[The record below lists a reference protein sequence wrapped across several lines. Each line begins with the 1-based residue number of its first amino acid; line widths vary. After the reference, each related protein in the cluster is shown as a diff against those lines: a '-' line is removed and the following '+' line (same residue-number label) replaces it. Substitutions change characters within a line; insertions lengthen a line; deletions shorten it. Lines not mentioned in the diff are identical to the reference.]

1 LWKKVLL
8 SPKNLYELIIKLFIY
23 KIITKR
29 KEEGVNKLAIF
40 YEEKTNDRL
49 AIYNAAEKWK
59 NECLLN
65 DRSLIWDGE
74 PIWTLTNINR
84 FKTIFVE
91 NPDESGEN
99 FDSKFKKQLESES
112 EGVYK
117 FAIELMFLYYIF
129 PYSGSISF
137 KTKMAKL
144 EMIASWKGIKFDRS
158 LPVFEGLKK
167 GLGAT
172 GTFYNTSKYFE
183 ISFLCLVTND
193 LKNQNIE
200 QRKEI
205 LSEASLLK
213 RFAENTRKTVGKRVQ
228 MQHILLHLLIPDKFE
243 RIASWGHK
251 SKIAKAY
258 SNLIE
263 DSSITDTDEKIFL
276 IREKLQDK
284 YSNERIDFYRTP
296 IVEGWR
302 ENEKGKLLESGTSG
316 YTIVTD
322 EETENKS
329 KIPSVDFDVPPLQ
342 DGLIFENL
350 EVLIDQ
356 VTTAIRNGKH
366 IIFTGPPGTGK
377 SKLASQI
384 CEMYHVQSR
393 MVTASSNWS
402 TYETI
407 GGYRP
412 DYQGKLYF
420 NDGIFLDCMKDKVT
434 NQPKNTWLIID
445 EINRSDIDKAFGSLF
460 SVLTG
465 DEITLPFQ
473 TKSGNSIM
481 IKPQDKLISI
491 EPNDY
496 TYIVPNDWRIIAT
509 MNTVDKA
516 SLYEMS
522 YAFMRRFAFI
532 PVGIPKNITNELI
545 ENYLV
550 VWKMET
556 YPHVDILVSIWK
568 LINKYRKIGPAIV
581 EDIAKHTQDN
591 DDFTSA
597 IILYVLPQFEGLS
610 VNRIK
615 EFIAQMV
622 VETDAIIDLNQLND
636 FVDDF
641 FDSGVFE

>member
-1 LWKKVLL
+1 MAV
-8 SPKNLYELIIKLFIY
+8 
-23 KIITKR
+23 
-29 KEEGVNKLAIF
+29 F
-40 YEEKTNDRL
+40 YEQDINDRI

-65 DRSLIWDGE
+65 DKSLIWGGE
-74 PIWTLTNINR
+74 PIWTLANINR
-84 FKTIFVE
+84 FISIFVE

-99 FDSKFKKQLESES
+99 FDSKLKKQLENES
-112 EGVYK
+112 NGVYK
-117 FAIELMFLYYIF
+117 FTIELMFLYYIF
-129 PYSGSISF
+129 PYNGSISF
-137 KTKMAKL
+137 KTKMKKL
-144 EMIASWKGIKFDRS
+144 EMIASWKGIKLDPS
-158 LPVFEGLKK
+158 LPVFDALKK

-172 GTFYNTSKYFE
+172 GTFYNTSKFFE
-183 ISFLCLVTND
+183 ISFLCLVAND
-193 LKNQNIE
+193 FKNRTIE
-200 QRKEI
+200 ERKEI
-205 LSEASLLK
+205 LNKASDLK
-213 RFAENTRKTVGKRVQ
+213 RFVEKTRKSVGKRVQ
-228 MQHILLHLLIPDKFE
+228 MQHILLHLLLPEKFE

-251 SKIAKAY
+251 SQIAKAY
-258 SNLIE
+258 SNLIG
-263 DSSITDTDEKIFL
+263 DSSISDTDEKILL
-276 IREKLQDK
+276 IREKLQEK
-284 YSNERIDFYRTP
+284 YSNGRIDFYRTP

-302 ENEKGKLLESGTSG
+302 ESEKIKLPESGNSG
-316 YTIVTD
+316 NTEETD
-322 EETENKS
+322 EGAENKT
-329 KIPSVDFDVPPLQ
+329 KIPSVDFNVTLLQ

-350 EVLIDQ
+350 DVLLDQ

-377 SKLASQI
+377 SKLASKI
-384 CEMYHVQSR
+384 CEMYSVQYK
-393 MVTASSNWS
+393 MVTAASNWS

-412 DYQGKLYF
+412 DHQGNLFF
-420 NDGIFLDCMKDKVT
+420 NEGIFLDCVKDKVT
-434 NQPKNTWLIID
+434 KEPKNTWLIID

-465 DEITLPFQ
+465 DEVTLPLQ
-473 TKSGNSIM
+473 SKSGDTIV
-481 IKPQDKLISI
+481 IKPQGKLTSI

-496 TYIVPNDWRIIAT
+496 TYVVPSDWRIIAT
-509 MNTVDKA
+509 MNTIDKA

-545 ENYLV
+545 EEYLV
-550 VWKMET
+550 VWNMDT

-581 EDIAKHTQDN
+581 EDIAKHTRDN

-615 EFIAQMV
+615 EFISQCI
-622 VETDAIIDLNQLND
+622 VETDAIINLNQLND
-636 FVDDF
+636 FVNDF
-641 FDSGVFE
+641 FDTGAFE